1 MRLTKRDTE
10 RATAELLMLVRNNP
24 GIATSALRG
33 TRFFNGART
42 LSCAQV
48 VRLLRA
54 AGLQPR
60 VCGAGARTW
69 YEWHPMNDQRAPRTG
84 GARGGVGPAAVLPAD

>member
-54 AGLQPR
+54 AGLRPR
-60 VCGAGARTW
+60 ACGAGARTW
-69 YEWHPMNDQRAPRTG
+69 YEWR
-84 GARGGVGPAAVLPAD
+84 LPAEAAPLKDGTTTGAP